1 MCGPNLLKETWG
13 QPPISVYSMKTDG
26 ENLIAT
32 ELDDY
37 YGDGNLACSYYIDTA
52 EVYQMNMEDS
62 EDIAIC
68 QSRSGE
74 PTIDWQ
80 SLKRELSEDGLL

>member
-1 MCGPNLLKETWG
+1 M
-13 QPPISVYSMKTDG
+13 QTDG

-37 YGDGNLACSYYIDTA
+37 YEDGELAYSHYIDIA
-52 EVYQMNMEDS
+52 EVYQMIKEDS
-62 EDIAIC
+62 EDIALC

-74 PTIDWQ
+74 PTVDWQ
-80 SLKRELSEDGLL
+80 DLKRELSKDGLL